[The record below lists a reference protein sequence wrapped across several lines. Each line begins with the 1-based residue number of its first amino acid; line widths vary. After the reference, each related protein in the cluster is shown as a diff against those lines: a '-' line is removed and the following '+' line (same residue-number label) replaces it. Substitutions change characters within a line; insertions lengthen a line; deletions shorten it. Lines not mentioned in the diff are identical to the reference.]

1 MIFKQNMP
9 HENIWELEDM
19 QKWLH
24 TNKQTIHEPSTNTC
38 IIRHYY
44 DIFSANKT
52 YVSMKTHREK
62 RASLFI
68 SLQRLEKWNENA
80 EHANYHIK
88 FTCFKDHPFIL
99 TCVFLQPLSLNIC
112 IVSP

>member
-68 SLQRLEKWNENA
+68 SLQRLE
-80 EHANYHIK
+80 
-88 FTCFKDHPFIL
+88 
-99 TCVFLQPLSLNIC
+99 
-112 IVSP
+112 